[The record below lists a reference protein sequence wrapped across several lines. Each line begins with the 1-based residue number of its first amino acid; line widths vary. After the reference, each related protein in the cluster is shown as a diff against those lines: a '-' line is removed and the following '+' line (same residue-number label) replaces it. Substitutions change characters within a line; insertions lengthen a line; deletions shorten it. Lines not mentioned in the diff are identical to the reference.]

1 MMLAKIVR
9 KKMSHTNVF
18 RQSRCLKL
26 AIPTKNCPK
35 VVSNPNKNKNKKKM
49 NLKLK
54 NQNRDNDSGIF
65 FINSRAWPAGGS
77 SHHSHEETHRRATLP
92 VSCRV
97 KNENKLIN
105 FSHPKTVYNVH
116 FSCTHITYR
125 YSIWWYFNVFF
136 TAVFRILTKIHYKIK
151 VNSKFFWN
159 RNKII
164 KKLIP
169 NVF

>member
-54 NQNRDNDSGIF
+54 NQNRDNESGIF
-65 FINSRAWPAGGS
+65 FATILTCGHYAGACSCPEEEDCEMSSPRGWPLEVAKPLDNS
-77 SHHSHEETHRRATLP
+77 H
-92 VSCRV
+92 CRV
-97 KNENKLIN
+97 RLLPGIN
-105 FSHPKTVYNVH
+105 PFQK
-116 FSCTHITYR
+116 
-125 YSIWWYFNVFF
+125 IWS
-136 TAVFRILTKIHYKIK
+136 RLTNRTRLKIGG
-151 VNSKFFWN
+151 
-159 RNKII
+159 
-164 KKLIP
+164 
-169 NVF
+169 